1 MSVTKISNPSE
12 EPRKG
17 HSKRA
22 RSGSDAA
29 FEYQWSTTRELPD
42 ASLFAL
48 NFTQRALEVLYG
60 ARDLAQ
66 IALWVTDDVYRAME
80 AKVEA
85 RTRKLSLIPEENLGR
100 FAHQFSLSHVT
111 VGHPREGVVEACVV
125 VRGSQR
131 IRAAA
136 LRLEGFDRRWR
147 ATSFTVL

>member
-136 LRLEGFDRRWR
+136 LRLEGFDRRW
-147 ATSFTVL
+147 